1 MLKALRQP
9 GRIVGIGLLGGVL
22 FLLWPMLQQGYPIT
36 HSTQFNLSWAFQYQR
51 QFFGGQFYP
60 RWLEFS
66 NFGFGNATFAFYPPL
81 CMVATLPFRML
92 GLAMPASLVASMGLA
107 MGVFG
112 AGLYALIHTVAP
124 RPLALILALMGMA
137 GPYWLV
143 DIYQR
148 GAIGEVWAIALLPW
162 IFWASCQVIRRPGS
176 IGPIGALA
184 ASYGLLVLSHLP
196 TLLLFTLVWLPLP
209 WVLCWR
215 DPLWPKLG
223 RSYLGFVLGLG
234 WSAFFL
240 VPAFFDQRLIQVD
253 SVNFAEDYLPQNRL
267 MLSGLTQLQP
277 RLTQHWFESS
287 LLGYWGWMVAVVF
300 AVGILPLVR
309 WGVSWVVKRG
319 TSLHNKV
326 SDGPGTTSQPPQ
338 PPREILLSREILSGE
353 ILLYTLGAS
362 LISLLMMTDLLS
374 WIYDWVLPLQRIQ
387 FSWRWMGITA
397 VTVPWLLGSL
407 AGWGQKHL
415 RYPLMLGIGIAV
427 AVQSWQGLRIMAQ
440 TQFQPQVIQ
449 TFHTLSSA
457 KQFPIEPQQRPGT
470 SFLYWHW
477 IFPDGLALV
486 DVSEYRAHGVTFPMP
501 PPDVDPLLRWQGHLS
516 DFGMDGEQRQ
526 LSAANL
532 DPLDPLDP
540 VALADLQV
548 ERWSYGYRRFRAVNP
563 TDQDQFVVLRTF
575 YYPAWW
581 VEMDGRFRS
590 AEHTGLGQLQVRI
603 PPGSHQVQV
612 RYLGTPMDWLGLLL
626 TGLTGVLLVK
636 LRWVI
641 TLLGL
646 SWAQVQKTSEETT
659 AC

>member
-1 MLKALRQP
+1 MLKALRQS
-9 GRIVGIGLLGGVL
+9 GRIVGIGLLAGVL

-112 AGLYALIHTVAP
+112 AGLYALIRTVAP
-124 RPLALILALMGMA
+124 RPLALILALMGIA

-162 IFWASCQVIRRPGS
+162 IFWASCQVLRRPGS

-240 VPAFFDQRLIQVD
+240 VPAFFDQRLIQVE

-277 RLTQHWFESS
+277 RLTQHWFESG
-287 LLGYWGWMVAVVF
+287 LVGYWIWMVAVVF
-300 AVGILPLVR
+300 AVGILLLGR
-309 WGVSWVVKRG
+309 WGVNRVISGKAATELG
-319 TSLHNKV
+319 SPSQFPSSL
-326 SDGPGTTSQPPQ
+326 PP
-338 PPREILLSREILSGE
+338 EEV
-353 ILLYTLGAS
+353 LLYSLAAS
-362 LISLLMMTDLLS
+362 ILPLLMMTDMLS
-374 WIYDWVLPLQRIQ
+374 WVYDWFLPLQRIQ

-397 VTVPWLLGSL
+397 VTLPWLLGSL
-407 AGWGQKHL
+407 AAWGWGQKRL
-415 RYPLMLGIGIAV
+415 RLFLIVGIGIAV
-427 AVQSWQGLRIMAQ
+427 AVQSWQGLRILTQ

-449 TFHTLSSA
+449 TFHTLSAA

-486 DVSEYRAHGVTFPMP
+486 DVPEYRAHGVTFPMP
-501 PPDVDPLLRWQGHLS
+501 PPDVDPLLRWQGHLGDS
-516 DFGMDGEQRQ
+516 GMDGEQRQ
-526 LSAANL
+526 ANLDLL
-532 DPLDPLDP
+532 DPLDPIDPIDP

-581 VEMDGRFRS
+581 VEIDGRFRA
-590 AEHTGLGQLQVRI
+590 AERTGLGQLQVRI

-612 RYLGTPMDWLGLLL
+612 RYLGTPMDWLGALL

-636 LRWVI
+636 LRWVL
-641 TLLGL
+641 TLLGF
-646 SWAQVQKTSEETT
+646 SGAQVQKTSEETT